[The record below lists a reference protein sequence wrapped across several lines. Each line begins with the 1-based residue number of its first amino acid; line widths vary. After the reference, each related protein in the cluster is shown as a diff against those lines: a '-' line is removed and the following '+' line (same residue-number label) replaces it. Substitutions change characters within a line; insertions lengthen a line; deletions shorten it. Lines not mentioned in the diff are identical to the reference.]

1 VTPGSD
7 VMRVAYAISR
17 RLTLQ
22 RRSATTA
29 QTRSVARNFTA
40 SIF

>member
-1 VTPGSD
+1 MLAS
-7 VMRVAYAISR
+7 YAFAL

-29 QTRSVARNFTA
+29 QTA
-40 SIF
+40 SISPNGQAPCRNP